1 MMSLIFFSFELNLS
15 LYCFRMKNN
24 LWHERWFGRYEDLFT
39 IKNFPLALSSEN
51 IIFLEYM
58 RMNLY
63 IYLPHYYAIN
73 VYYACMHTLT
83 VLAVSS
89 HR

>member
-1 MMSLIFFSFELNLS
+1 MSLIFFSFELNLS
-15 LYCFRMKNN
+15 LYCFHIKNN
-24 LWHERWFGRYEDLFT
+24 LWHDRWFGRYEELFT
-39 IKNFPLALSSEN
+39 IKNFPLAFSSEN
-51 IIFLEYM
+51 IIFLENM
-58 RMNLY
+58 QTNLH

-73 VYYACMHTLT
+73 VYYACMLTLT